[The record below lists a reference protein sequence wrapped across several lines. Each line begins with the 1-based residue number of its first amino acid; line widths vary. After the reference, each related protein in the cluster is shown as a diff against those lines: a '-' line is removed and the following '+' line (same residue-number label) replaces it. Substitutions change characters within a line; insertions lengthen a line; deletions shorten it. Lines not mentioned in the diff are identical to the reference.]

1 MINTV
6 IASCNSSTLD
16 PYVPGS
22 DNPWNQAKVKHCYR
36 RLGYGTDYNTTATG
50 VNVSPG
56 ALIDQI
62 VDSAAATPLR
72 EDPVWGYYR
81 LVDFN
86 DYNTENPEFINDFR
100 IETGN
105 LMVNDG
111 LKGRMIFFWLNHFVT
126 ELDAYN
132 YAPYLFQYYRTAE
145 QHVLGNFKDL
155 VHDMGLTPAMLF
167 YLNGFQN
174 TNTEPNENYARELY
188 ELFTLGEGNG
198 YTQEDII
205 ETSKALTGW
214 NLSPQAGGQIIFNTN
229 TFFNGDKTIFGQTG
243 NWDYHDVIDILFQE
257 RGELIAQHICRKLY
271 RYFVSPDID
280 LMIETNII
288 MPMAQT
294 MIDNNFELVPV
305 LKQLFKSEHFFDEKA
320 LGVIIKSPFDLIFQF
335 VNESAFLFNDDLMEA
350 FIYYAAVLGQIM
362 FNPPDVAGWQGDQDW
377 IGTST
382 ITGRWALF
390 RAYLYLLF
398 DSGQEE
404 RFRALAIDLSN
415 DSNDPAYITRVLVD
429 HFNAR
434 ELFTSTDYDVATE
447 VFKWEIPQNYYDD
460 RLWNLSWAEAPYQV
474 LLLLNHLAT
483 WPEFQLK

>member
-1 MINTV
+1 MSSATT
-6 IASCNSSTLD
+6 SCNSSTLA
-16 PYVPGS
+16 PYSPGGT
-22 DNPWNQAKVKHCYR
+22 NPWNEAKVKHCFR
-36 RLGYGTDYNTTATG
+36 RLGYGADFST
-50 VNVSPG
+50 VNSGLNQTPSE
-56 ALIDQI
+56 LIDQL
-62 VDSAAATPLR
+62 VDTAAGAPLR

-81 LVDFN
+81 LSDFN
-86 DYNTENPEFINDFR
+86 NYAEENPVFINDFR

-105 LMVNDG
+105 LMVNRG
-111 LKGRMIFFWLNHFVT
+111 LQSRMVFFWLNHFVT
-126 ELDAYN
+126 ELSAYN

-145 QHVLGNFKDL
+145 QHALGNFKDL

-174 TNTEPNENYARELY
+174 TNTEPNENYARELF
-188 ELFTLGEGNG
+188 ELFTLGEGIG
-198 YTQEDII
+198 YTQEDIV

-214 NLSPQAGGQIIFNTN
+214 NLRPQVGGPIIFNTN

-257 RGELIAQHICRKLY
+257 RGPLIAQYICRKLY
-271 RYFVSPDID
+271 RYFISPDVD
-280 LMIETNII
+280 PMIEANII
-288 MPMAQT
+288 TPMAQT
-294 MIDNNFELVPV
+294 MVNNNFDLVPV

-335 VNESAFLFNDDLMEA
+335 VNETGFLFNEDLMEA

-362 FNPPDVAGWQGDQDW
+362 FDPPDVAGWQGDQDW

-382 ITGRWALF
+382 ITARWALF
-390 RAYLYLLF
+390 RAYLNLLF
-398 DSGQEE
+398 DNGQEE
-404 RFRALAIDLSN
+404 RFRTLAIDLSD
-415 DSNDPAYITRVLVD
+415 DSNDPAYITKVIVD
-429 HFNAR
+429 HFHAR
-434 ELFTSTDYDVATE
+434 ELFTPTDYDVATE

-474 LLLLNHLAT
+474 LLLLSHVAT